1 MTDMSPCIISLYAPN
16 KSDGGGYPT
25 LQLGGKTY
33 KHHRVVYARSKGIAI
48 SAIAGLVIMHKCD
61 NKLCVNPEH
70 LSVGTQ
76 EDNMQDMLA
85 KNRQA
90 SKLTPADVVRIREL
104 VAERRM
110 LKMEIAAMF
119 GVSPAQITRIHAG
132 HNWKHI

>member
-1 MTDMSPCIISLYAPN
+1 MDVDTPCVISKNAPN

-25 LQLGGKTY
+25 MQLGGKTY
-33 KHHRVVYARSKGIAI
+33 KHHRVVYAQSKGIAV
-48 SAIAGLVIMHKCD
+48 SAIAGLVVLHKCD
-61 NKLCVNPEH
+61 NRLCVNPEH
-70 LSVGTQ
+70 LVAGTQ
-76 EDNMQDMLA
+76 KDNVQDMLV

-90 SKLTPADVVRIREL
+90 SKLTAEDVVRIREL

-119 GVSPAQITRIHAG
+119 GVSPAQITRVHAG